1 MAEENQSGSTMTV
14 TNRTAVGATLLIGAR
29 LSSRCLDLLML
40 AVLAN
45 FLAPADFG
53 LIAIAMTL
61 LLIVEVVF
69 ELPVI
74 MALVRLSEVTP
85 ADYNTAFTLA
95 LIRGVSFVALMI
107 AMAWPFAQFYGDG
120 RLVGLICALSIAPA
134 ARGLTSPRLADFMR
148 NLDFRREA
156 AIDICGKLVA
166 CIAAISTAW
175 FFRSYWAIAVA
186 TIVAP
191 ITMATLSY
199 ILAPYRPRLTL
210 KKWHVF
216 SGFIKHSTATQVVA
230 ALNWQIDQLL
240 LGKFVNQ
247 ERLGFYSMA
256 SNIASLPWQLVQAQ
270 GTRPLLG
277 AFSLIRDD
285 RSRLQFAYK
294 LSAHAALLLTI
305 PALVGLA
312 FLARP
317 IVLVVLGEKWIDAGD
332 LLWWLCLVNIPQ
344 LFAMPVAALVLSLNQ
359 TVFFCDW
366 HSWSSCSSSR

>member
-1 MAEENQSGSTMTV
+1 MAEKNASGSAKTV
-14 TNRTAVGATLLIGAR
+14 TDRTAASATLLIAAR

-53 LIAIAMTL
+53 LIAIVMTL
-61 LLIVEVVF
+61 LLIVEVIF

-74 MALVRLSEVTP
+74 MALVRLSDVTP
-85 ADYNTAFTLA
+85 ADYDTAFTLA
-95 LIRGVSFVALMI
+95 LMRGLAFVVLMMAL
-107 AMAWPFAQFYGDG
+107 AWPFSQFYGDD

-134 ARGLTSPRLADFMR
+134 ARGLMSPRLADFMR
-148 NLDFRREA
+148 RLDFRREA

-166 CIAAISTAW
+166 SIAAIATAW
-175 FFRSYWAIAVA
+175 FFRNYWAIATA

-191 ITMATLSY
+191 ITMALLSY
-199 ILAPYRPRLTL
+199 LLAPYRPRLTL

-240 LGKFVNQ
+240 LGKFVSHQ
-247 ERLGFYSMA
+247 LLGFYSMA
-256 SNIASLPWQLVQAQ
+256 SNISSLPWQLVQAQ

-285 RSRLQFAYK
+285 RTRLQAAYK
-294 LSAHAALLLTI
+294 LSANAALLITL

-312 FLARP
+312 FLAKP
-317 IVLVVLGEKWIDAGD
+317 VVLVVLGEKWIDAGD
-332 LLWWLCLVNIPQ
+332 LLWWLCLVSIPP
-344 LFAMPVAALVLSLNQ
+344 LFAMPIAALVLALNQ

-366 HSWSSCSSSR
+366 RSWSSLSSSR